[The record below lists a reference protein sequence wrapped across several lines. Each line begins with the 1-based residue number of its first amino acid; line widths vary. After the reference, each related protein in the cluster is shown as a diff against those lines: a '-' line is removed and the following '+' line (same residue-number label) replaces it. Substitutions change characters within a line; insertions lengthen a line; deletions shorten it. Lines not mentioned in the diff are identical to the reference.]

1 MLQAKLLR
9 AIEAREILPIG
20 ASSPIQVDIRI
31 ISATNQN
38 LAQFIAEGK
47 FREDL
52 FYRLNVIPITLP
64 PLRERQEDIEL
75 LVHYFYICI
84 PVVWDRFIRAL
95 LPMSSK
101 YCVSI
106 VGPETCAS

>member
-1 MLQAKLLR
+1 MIQAANTGTLFLDEIGDMPLMLQAKLLR

-47 FREDL
+47 YPREDL
-52 FYRLNVIPITLP
+52 FYRLNVIP
-64 PLRERQEDIEL
+64 DN
-75 LVHYFYICI
+75 
-84 PVVWDRFIRAL
+84 
-95 LPMSSK
+95 SS
-101 YCVSI
+101 
-106 VGPETCAS
+106 TAA

>member
-1 MLQAKLLR
+1 MPLMLQAKLLR

-20 ASSPIQVDIRI
+20 ASSPTQVDIRI

-52 FYRLNVIPITLP
+52 FTDLMLSR
-64 PLRERQEDIEL
+64 
-75 LVHYFYICI
+75 
-84 PVVWDRFIRAL
+84 
-95 LPMSSK
+95 
-101 YCVSI
+101 
-106 VGPETCAS
+106 